1 MDEESFDRTLKA
13 EIPPCDVQRAPENPD
28 WNNTEASGG
37 WTNFTVAGTPT
48 LNLAYESTI
57 DLSGYA
63 MKDLTFYPHGG
74 YIQEGGVHFFPEGV
88 SLIDYTIVSSIPID
102 FEDLYWHLASA
113 ASPGFTMLNSISA
126 LGYGDEGQN
135 PDTVMFA
142 ENRFLHIDSTITPNT
157 QGFLRDVSRLQSG
170 SFEPTAADKLYI
182 VRCVIPINAGSAPGS
197 IRLTIPAS
205 RVVIPGRMGK
215 EPELEYMMRLKRSY
229 ELANQV

>member
-1 MDEESFDRTLKA
+1 MDAESFDRVLKA
-13 EIPPCDVQRAPENPD
+13 EIPPCDVQRIPEDPS
-28 WNNTEASGG
+28 WNNLEASGG
-37 WTNFTVAGTPT
+37 WTNITIAGAPS
-48 LNLAYESTI
+48 LILAYETTI

-74 YIQEGGVHFFPEGV
+74 YIQEGGVHLFPDGV

-102 FEDLYWHLASA
+102 FENLSWQLSGQG
-113 ASPGFTMLNSISA
+113 SPGFTMLNSLTA
-126 LGYGDEGQN
+126 LGFGDDGQN

-142 ENRFLHIDSTITPNT
+142 ENRYLNTDSTITPNT
-157 QGFLRDVSRLQSG
+157 NGFLRDISRLQSR
-170 SFEPTAADKLYI
+170 SFEPTAADKLYV
-182 VRCVIPINAGSAPGS
+182 VRMVIPLNAGAAPGS

-205 RVVIPGRMGK
+205 RVVLPGRMGK